1 MNESQNIEWKQS
13 WHDDYLKWICGFAN
27 ATGGTIYIGKNDT
40 GEIIHLE
47 NYAKLLEDLP
57 NKIRNTMGI
66 ICDVQLLDA
75 EGKKY
80 IQIKVNPYT
89 VPVSLRG
96 RYYYR
101 SGSTKLELTGLE
113 LNGFLL
119 KKAGKT
125 WDDIIEESADFSDI
139 ETKSVEAFKKEA
151 IACGRLPQDGEELPI
166 KETLEKLRL
175 ATGDK
180 LKRVAIIL
188 FGKDPNKFYTN
199 IKVKIGRFGINDA
212 DLRFHEVLEGN
223 ILELLKQVPEMLN
236 LKFLTRPIIF
246 EGLRRIEKD
255 TYPTAAIREM
265 LLNALV
271 HRNYIGSMIQI
282 RVYDDKLTIWNE
294 GNLPEGM
301 TIASLKGHHV
311 SRPRNPLIAD
321 VCFKAG
327 FIDSWG
333 RGTLK
338 IFEACENAGLPE
350 ATIASLDGGILVTL
364 RNDLIAQAGGQDTI
378 TKSFEGIQKEFGLL
392 SDRFSMGKEK
402 NNVYLQSIYEIFTGY
417 LQDKYGR
424 STDEIRKK
432 YGRNAINILMLF
444 TFEPSIRTKDISE
457 ILGLATSTIEKV
469 ISKFK
474 DDKVIDREGST
485 KSGVW
490 KIIKQP

>member
-1 MNESQNIEWKQS
+1 
-13 WHDDYLKWICGFAN
+13 
-27 ATGGTIYIGKNDT
+27 
-40 GEIIHLE
+40 
-47 NYAKLLEDLP
+47 
-57 NKIRNTMGI
+57 
-66 ICDVQLLDA
+66 
-75 EGKKY
+75 
-80 IQIKVNPYT
+80 
-89 VPVSLRG
+89 
-96 RYYYR
+96 
-101 SGSTKLELTGLE
+101 
-113 LNGFLL
+113 
-119 KKAGKT
+119 
-125 WDDIIEESADFSDI
+125 
-139 ETKSVEAFKKEA
+139 
-151 IACGRLPQDGEELPI
+151 
-166 KETLEKLRL
+166 
-175 ATGDK
+175 
-180 LKRVAIIL
+180 
-188 FGKDPNKFYTN
+188 
-199 IKVKIGRFGINDA
+199 
-212 DLRFHEVLEGN
+212 
-223 ILELLKQVPEMLN
+223 
-236 LKFLTRPIIF
+236 
-246 EGLRRIEKD
+246 
-255 TYPTAAIREM
+255 M

-271 HRNYIGSMIQI
+271 HRNYIGSMIQM

-364 RNDLIAQAGGQDTI
+364 HNDLIAQAGGQAGGQDAI

-392 SDRFSMGKEK
+392 SDRFSMDKEK
-402 NNVYLQSIYEIFTGY
+402 NIVYLQSIYEIFTGY
-417 LQDKYGR
+417 LKVKYGR
-424 STDEIRKK
+424 STEEIRKK

-457 ILGLATSTIEKV
+457 ILGLATSTLEKV

-474 DDKVIDREGST
+474 DDKVIEREGSA

>member
-1 MNESQNIEWKQS
+1 M
-13 WHDDYLKWICGFAN
+13 
-27 ATGGTIYIGKNDT
+27 
-40 GEIIHLE
+40 
-47 NYAKLLEDLP
+47 
-57 NKIRNTMGI
+57 
-66 ICDVQLLDA
+66 
-75 EGKKY
+75 
-80 IQIKVNPYT
+80 
-89 VPVSLRG
+89 
-96 RYYYR
+96 
-101 SGSTKLELTGLE
+101 
-113 LNGFLL
+113 
-119 KKAGKT
+119 
-125 WDDIIEESADFSDI
+125 
-139 ETKSVEAFKKEA
+139 
-151 IACGRLPQDGEELPI
+151 
-166 KETLEKLRL
+166 
-175 ATGDK
+175 
-180 LKRVAIIL
+180 
-188 FGKDPNKFYTN
+188 
-199 IKVKIGRFGINDA
+199 
-212 DLRFHEVLEGN
+212 
-223 ILELLKQVPEMLN
+223 
-236 LKFLTRPIIF
+236 
-246 EGLRRIEKD
+246 RRIEKD

-282 RVYDDKLTIWNE
+282 RVYDDKLSIWNE

-490 KIIKQP
+490 KIIEQP

>member
-1 MNESQNIEWKQS
+1 
-13 WHDDYLKWICGFAN
+13 
-27 ATGGTIYIGKNDT
+27 
-40 GEIIHLE
+40 
-47 NYAKLLEDLP
+47 
-57 NKIRNTMGI
+57 
-66 ICDVQLLDA
+66 
-75 EGKKY
+75 
-80 IQIKVNPYT
+80 
-89 VPVSLRG
+89 
-96 RYYYR
+96 
-101 SGSTKLELTGLE
+101 
-113 LNGFLL
+113 
-119 KKAGKT
+119 
-125 WDDIIEESADFSDI
+125 
-139 ETKSVEAFKKEA
+139 
-151 IACGRLPQDGEELPI
+151 
-166 KETLEKLRL
+166 L

-180 LKRVAIIL
+180 LKRAAIIL

-364 RNDLIAQAGGQDTI
+364 HNDLIAQAGGQAGGQVGGQAGGQAVETTLDLTDKQKI
-378 TKSFEGIQKEFGLL
+378 VFTYIIDNPKISRKELSKKLGINESAVQKHIESLKRKGAIE
-392 SDRFSMGKEK
+392 RKGK
-402 NNVYLQSIYEIFTGY
+402 T
-417 LQDKYGR
+417 
-424 STDEIRKK
+424 
-432 YGRNAINILMLF
+432 
-444 TFEPSIRTKDISE
+444 
-457 ILGLATSTIEKV
+457 
-469 ISKFK
+469 
-474 DDKVIDREGST
+474 
-485 KSGVW
+485 SGVW
-490 KIIKQP
+490 KIIE